1 VTADEP
7 TIRVLSL
14 GAGVQSTAVAI
25 LAARGDLPQLD
36 AAIFADTGW
45 EPAAVYAHLDRLDR
59 EVLQP
64 AGIPLYRVSAGNIRN
79 DALDPEHRFA
89 SMPLYVKARR
99 GESCTGGCEGTGNVL
114 VSFTVVPCPRCRGT
128 SQEPDGMA
136 RRQCT
141 GKYKLDPI
149 KEELR
154 RLLGAP
160 LREDGV
166 PGRVPKGRWAEQ
178 WIGIST
184 DESHRALTSKT
195 GVSYA
200 RPRYPLLEPTIAEG
214 MSRADCMRINVASG
228 FPGTPKSACIG
239 CPFHSNAQWRQL
251 RDEHPEEFA
260 DAVAFDAAIRHGS
273 ARANAQ
279 GQPLR
284 GQMYLHRS
292 RVPLSEAPIDRVT
305 WREWASRQGD
315 LLDEIGDAGPVACS
329 PFGCRVEETS
339 EEVVS

>member
-1 VTADEP
+1 MTGP

-25 LAARGDLPQLD
+25 LAARGDLPGLD

-45 EPAAVYAHLDRLDR
+45 EPAAVYAHLARLDR

-64 AGIPLYRVSAGNIRN
+64 AGIPLYRVSVGNIRN

-89 SMPLYVKARR
+89 SMPLHVKARK
-99 GESCTGGCEGTGNVL
+99 GEPCTGCEGIGSGELGGEIVTCVRCHGTG
-114 VSFTVVPCPRCRGT
+114 
-128 SQEPDGMA
+128 QEPDGMG

-141 GKYKLDPI
+141 SEYKLKPI
-149 KEELR
+149 LR
-154 RLLGAP
+154 KVRALLGAP
-160 LREDGV
+160 PRPDGV
-166 PGRVPKGRWAEQ
+166 PGRVPKGCWAEQ

-200 RPRYPLLEPTIAEG
+200 RPRYPLLEPTIAKG
-214 MSRADCMRINVASG
+214 LSRADCQRINTAAG
-228 FPGTPKSACIG
+228 FPDTPKSACIG
-239 CPFHSNAQWRQL
+239 CPFHGNQQWRAM
-251 RDEHPEEFA
+251 RDNTPDEFA
-260 DAVAFDAAIRHGS
+260 DACDFDRQIRNGS
-273 ARANAQ
+273 ARANAK

-292 RVPLSEAPIDRVT
+292 RVPLREAPIDHVT
-305 WREWASRQGD
+305 WREWASRQGS
-315 LLDEIGDAGPVACS
+315 LLDELGDAEPGACS
-329 PFGCRVEETS
+329 PFGCRIEES
-339 EEVVS
+339 GEAMEVSA